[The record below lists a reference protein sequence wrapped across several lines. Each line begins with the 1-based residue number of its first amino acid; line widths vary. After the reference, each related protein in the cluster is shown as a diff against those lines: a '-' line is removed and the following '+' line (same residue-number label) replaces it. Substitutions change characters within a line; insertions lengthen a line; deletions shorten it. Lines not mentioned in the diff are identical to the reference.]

1 MINQL
6 SKRSL
11 MGNKRVKVVSENESG
26 KNIKFHD
33 NRLNL
38 DMTDKQFI
46 KRIENGEYAN
56 YHVRKINGVKYPAS
70 NPDSTRNNNLG

>member
-1 MINQL
+1 
-6 SKRSL
+6 
-11 MGNKRVKVVSENESG
+11 MGNKRVKVIVENESG

-46 KRIENGEYAN
+46 KRIESGEYAN
-56 YHVRKINGVKYPAS
+56 YHVRERDGVKYPAS
-70 NPDSTRNNNLG
+70 NPDPTKNNNLG